1 MVDEINVPAPKT
13 HYMNFQFLRLESAYH
28 QLMSNEK
35 VVAKQEFLS
44 AFDSMAHRMPIASYA
59 MTGLKTDCDILLWRV
74 SRRLEDLHAMST
86 RLHYSGLGKYL
97 VTTRSFLG
105 TVSGPRYTT
114 AAPRVGEEPPVI
126 LGRKPY
132 LIVAPVFHPTRETLP
147 QNDPSP
153 SSHLHIADATGL
165 DDPDHIVAFETGDPA
180 EFRQFGKAWK
190 IASDTST
197 YTCILASI
205 KEIIDSFG

>member
-1 MVDEINVPAPKT
+1 MVNETNVHAPSSY
-13 HYMNFQFLRLESAYH
+13 YMNFLFLRLDTAYH

-44 AFDSMAHRMPIASYA
+44 AFDSMQHRMPIASYA
-59 MTGLKTDCDILLWRV
+59 MTGLKTGCDILLWRV
-74 SRRLEDLHAMST
+74 SRRMEDLHAMST

-97 VTTRSFLG
+97 ITTQSFLG
-105 TVSGPRYTT
+105 TVPGQRYT
-114 AAPRVGEEPPVI
+114 APAPKAGEEPPVV
-126 LGRKPY
+126 LGHKPY
-132 LIVAPVFHPTRETLP
+132 LIVAPIFQPTRETLP
-147 QNDPSP
+147 KNDPSP

-180 EFRQFGKAWK
+180 EFRQFAEAWK
-190 IASDTST
+190 IASNTST
-197 YTCILASI
+197 YTCILASV